1 MKNRIRLI
9 LRNLLNTLRDEP
21 NLYTLKKNGLKVGK
35 NLKMMS
41 QCRIDF
47 SHCWHITIGD
57 NVTLAPRV
65 HILAHDASTWTHL
78 GYTKVAN
85 VCIGDNVFIG
95 AGTIVLPGVTIGNDC
110 IIGAGSVVSRS
121 IPAGQVAVGNPA
133 RVVMT
138 TAEYLRKQQA
148 KMIDDN
154 CFDESYTIHAHL
166 NQSQKTQMLQ
176 AIDSTG
182 IAFVK

>member
-1 MKNRIRLI
+1 MKNRIRSI
-9 LRNLLNTLRDEP
+9 LRNLLSSLREEP
-21 NLYTLKKNGLKVGK
+21 NLRTLQRNGLTVGK
-35 NLKMMS
+35 NFKMLP

-57 NVTLAPRV
+57 NVTFAPRV

-85 VCIGDNVFIG
+85 VRIGNNVFIG
-95 AGTIVLPGVTIGNDC
+95 AGTTVLPGVDIGNDC
-110 IIGAGSVVSRS
+110 IIGAASLVNRS
-121 IPAGQVAVGNPA
+121 IPAGHVAVGNPA

-138 TAEYLRKQQA
+138 TVDYLRKQQG
-148 KMIDDN
+148 KMTDDN
-154 CFDESYTIHAHL
+154 CFDESYTIHQHI
-166 NQSQKTQMLQ
+166 NSSQKEQMLQ
-176 AIDSTG
+176 AIETTG